1 MKHNNSRYA
10 YCLMLVFILAL
21 VDSPAYSGKLED
33 LYKRAASLY
42 AEGKYGAA
50 LEPAKEALAEAE
62 NEYDGDSIQLSRQ
75 LDLLAAIHQK
85 REEWQEASG
94 YLERLRSIQEA
105 ALGPRHMKV
114 AKTISTLIAVCEK
127 QGDARSAEQLNQLAA
142 ERWGKQENVDVKPVI
157 PIHRAN
163 KDPALKGTPLE
174 NWKSLSESSNFVKIT
189 MLMDDY
195 HRKHKYLKED
205 FFVCSDMAIEV
216 WDIIKTAGI
225 NAKLIVGNIERDIV
239 KYESTHEYI
248 AKINHVWV
256 LAEVTPAAWIPVE
269 ATAGRIVHPQVL
281 NFELY
286 QKGSLFDNPRLFKE
300 FSESRN
306 SLFETC
312 KEAHTAVE
320 HYKNNYVGKPATSE
334 SLEHTGRVKQ
344 KVEDCKRL
352 EDKVLSYLK
361 H

>member
-1 MKHNNSRYA
+1 MSHNNSRCA
-10 YCLMLVFILAL
+10 YGLMLVFILAL
-21 VDSPAYSGKLED
+21 LASPAYSGKTED

-62 NEYDGDSIQLSRQ
+62 NEFDADSIQLSRP
-75 LDLLAAIHQK
+75 LDLLAAIHQE
-85 REEWQEASG
+85 REEWREASG
-94 YLERLRSIQEA
+94 YLERLRSVQEA
-105 ALGPRHMKV
+105 VLGPRHMKV
-114 AKTISTLIAVCEK
+114 AKTISTLIAVYEK
-127 QGDARSAEQLNQLAA
+127 QGGSLSAEKLNRMAA

-157 PIHRAN
+157 PLHRASN
-163 KDPALKGTPLE
+163 DPALKGSPLE
-174 NWKSLSESSNFVKIT
+174 NWKQLSASSNYIKVA

-225 NAKLIVGNIERDIV
+225 NAKLIVGNVERDII

-248 AKINHVWV
+248 AKMNHVWV
-256 LAEVTPAAWIPVE
+256 LAEVIPATWVPVE
-269 ATAGRIVHPQVL
+269 PTAGKIMHPQVQ

-286 QKGSLFDNPRLFKE
+286 QKGSLFDNPRRFKE

-312 KEAHTAVE
+312 KEARMVVE

-334 SLEHTGRVKQ
+334 SSEHAGRAKQ
-344 KVEDCKRL
+344 KIEDCKRL
-352 EDKVLSYLK
+352 EQKVLSYLN